1 MGVLKLE
8 VFNKDSDSEFKKDYI
23 NHLNCIEAKRN
34 IKFIDA
40 LNLIVD
46 RKAKRKTESYASQ
59 YRTIVK
65 HLTLFCELNNCDL
78 YTNSITEDF
87 LDDFI
92 LYLEN
97 INLRVNTIKGII
109 QKVKAMTRKL
119 GTYGYIIDP
128 TFDEVEVEEEITF
141 SIYLSMNDITR
152 IYYYKFEHQDKRKA
166 KERIRDLFVIGC
178 LTALR
183 YSDYST
189 LEPENFQNGYIVKRT
204 KKTNIVVRIPVHDYI
219 KEIYDKYKGNIP
231 TFNIQYFNRYIKLIM
246 KEIGFDEKFTYS
258 FTKGG
263 KIQNVSKYKWELV
276 SSHTARRSAATN
288 MYLTGRMKTYEIMQL
303 TGHTSEKNFF
313 RYIKVTSEQSAKHIA
328 GDSFFNK

>member
-8 VFNKDSDSEFKKDYI
+8 VFNKDSNSEFKKDYI

-65 HLTLFCELNNCDL
+65 HITSFCELNNCDL

-92 LYLEN
+92 LYLES

-128 TFDEVEVEEEITF
+128 TFDEVEVEEESTF

-183 YSDYST
+183 YSDT
-189 LEPENFQNGYIVKRT
+189 LLLNQRT
-204 KKTNIVVRIPVHDYI
+204 SKTDILSKELKKQILLLESQFT
-219 KEIYDKYKGNIP
+219 
-231 TFNIQYFNRYIKLIM
+231 IM
-246 KEIGFDEKFTYS
+246 
-258 FTKGG
+258 
-263 KIQNVSKYKWELV
+263 
-276 SSHTARRSAATN
+276 
-288 MYLTGRMKTYEIMQL
+288 
-303 TGHTSEKNFF
+303 
-313 RYIKVTSEQSAKHIA
+313 
-328 GDSFFNK
+328 

>member
-1 MGVLKLE
+1 MGLLKLE
-8 VFNKDSDSEFKKDYI
+8 VFNQEDDNKFKKNYI
-23 NHLNCIEAKRN
+23 NHLNSIEAKRN

-40 LNLIVD
+40 LSLIVE
-46 RKAKRKTESYASQ
+46 RKARRKTDSYISQ
-59 YRTIVK
+59 YKAIIN
-65 HLTLFCELNNCDL
+65 HLTNFCVLNQCEL

-92 LYLEN
+92 LYLEG

-128 TFDEVEVEEEITF
+128 TFDEVEVEEESTF

-152 IYYYKFEHQDKRKA
+152 IYYYKFTKQDKRKA
-166 KERIRDLFVIGC
+166 KEKIRDLFVIGC

-189 LEPENFQNGYIVKRT
+189 LKPENFQDGYIVKRT
-204 KKTNIVVRIPVHDYI
+204 KKTNVVVKIPTHDYI
-219 KEIYDKYKGNIP
+219 KEIYDKYNGNIP

-246 KEIGFDEKFTYS
+246 KEIGFDDKYTFS
-258 FTKGG
+258 FTSGG
-263 KIQNVSKYKWELV
+263 VLNTVTKYKWELI

-288 MYLTGRMKTYEIMQL
+288 MYLTGRMKTFEIMQL
-303 TGHTSEKNFF
+303 TGHTSERNFF
-313 RYIKVTSEQSAKHIA
+313 RYIKVTSEQSASQIA
-328 GDSFFNK
+328 GDSFFKK